1 MLTFVV
7 GVTAAAVLF
16 FSGSFA
22 AKNFN
27 TDCNASTVPGPNMSF
42 AYVQCLHASLVEA
55 EASLGEC
62 NANLDESESTASE
75 TVSAC
80 NASLHATA
88 RNLSNCLN
96 SERSSSSTNDDMLFT
111 IIAVALGG
119 TVFLL
124 CVVVVVMAVCCK
136 RKSESEPSSDS
147 TEIEAVWSNDDEHG
161 AEAPESVHADA
172 VERAQEV
179 VQKDL
184 IAYRNGQVHTEHA
197 VPRIIT
203 LHIQLSVHL
212 ADET

>member
-7 GVTAAAVLF
+7 GVIAAAVLF

-27 TDCNASTVPGPNMSF
+27 TDCNASTVPGPNVSF

-62 NANLDESESTASE
+62 NANLDESESTATE

-80 NASLHATA
+80 TTSLHATA
-88 RNLSNCLN
+88 RNLSDCL
-96 SERSSSSTNDDMLFT
+96 SSKRSSGSTSDESLFM
-111 IIAVALGG
+111 IIAIGLGG

-124 CVVVVVMAVCCK
+124 CVVIVVMAVCCK
-136 RKSESEPSSDS
+136 RKPEPSSDS
-147 TEIEAVWSNDDEHG
+147 TEMEAVWPNDDDQG
-161 AEAPESVHADA
+161 AEAPEPAHADA

-184 IAYRNGQVHTEHA
+184 IAYRNGQVHTKHA
-197 VPRIIT
+197 VPPMIT
-203 LHIQLSVHL
+203 LHVQLSGPP